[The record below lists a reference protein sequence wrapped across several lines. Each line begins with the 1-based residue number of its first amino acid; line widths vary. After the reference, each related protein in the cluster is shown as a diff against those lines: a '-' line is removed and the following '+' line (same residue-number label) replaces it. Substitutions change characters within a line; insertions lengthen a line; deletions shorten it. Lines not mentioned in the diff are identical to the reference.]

1 MVFPCLA
8 RVGGPLKGCGYEGAV
23 GRVSVARTSWG
34 TPKGL
39 RLRRGQWIVF
49 SVARTLG
56 TPKGLRLRDAEK
68 RGLEV
73 GPLLDGTVPGHTT
86 MRDEVGERIGKSPR
100 QRPGRVSA

>member
-49 SVARTLG
+49 SVARTSWG
-56 TPKGLRLRDAEK
+56 TPKGVRLRGGSGSCF
-68 RGLEV
+68 RGEDV
-73 GPLLDGTVPGHTT
+73 GHP
-86 MRDEVGERIGKSPR
+86 
-100 QRPGRVSA
+100 

>member
-1 MVFPCLA
+1 VD
-8 RVGGPLKGCGYEGAV
+8 RV
-23 GRVSVARTSWG
+23 
-34 TPKGL
+34 
-39 RLRRGQWIVF
+39 